1 MLSFPY
7 ELSGLA
13 ATRPDVLASLC
24 RIFGEALALHY
35 RTWAKSAGYTCAQ
48 TGAVTFVHRFGS
60 SLNAH
65 THFHVVVLD
74 GVYVKR
80 GEGVAFFASPA
91 PTREALQV
99 LVTRVVH
106 RAMKW
111 LKRKHYVR
119 EDSGSNEEAVVTP
132 LEALTRLAMQ
142 RGRLETMR
150 DSEQDNDDEAA
161 PKKRGDV
168 VAHLGFN
175 LHASVTIAAHD
186 DQGRERLCRYG
197 ARPPLSLATLRVL
210 KNGNVSPRGFRWC
223 ASRACLR
230 RAPSGATSWCR
241 VHPRP
246 RPPFRT
252 ALVVSTPASPSLS

>member
-1 MLSFPY
+1 MPVRQLVLSFPY

-35 RTWAKSAGYTCAQ
+35 RTWAKSAGYTGAQ

-132 LEALTRLAMQ
+132 LEALTRQ
-142 RGRLETMR
+142 RRL
-150 DSEQDNDDEAA
+150 
-161 PKKRGDV
+161 
-168 VAHLGFN
+168 
-175 LHASVTIAAHD
+175 
-186 DQGRERLCRYG
+186 
-197 ARPPLSLATLRVL
+197 LRVVRCTRVGEER
-210 KNGNVSPRGFRWC
+210 NETRRTRSSSGRWESQRRIASATKKAISSMKC
-223 ASRACLR
+223 FELTASRPLA
-230 RAPSGATSWCR
+230 
-241 VHPRP
+241 
-246 RPPFRT
+246 
-252 ALVVSTPASPSLS
+252 STLS

>member
-1 MLSFPY
+1 M
-7 ELSGLA
+7 
-13 ATRPDVLASLC
+13 
-24 RIFGEALALHY
+24 
-35 RTWAKSAGYTCAQ
+35 
-48 TGAVTFVHRFGS
+48 
-60 SLNAH
+60 
-65 THFHVVVLD
+65 LD

-210 KNGNVSPRGFRWC
+210 KNGNVSYLVKKVGRG
-223 ASRACLR
+223 RAKHRVMEPVDKTAHRDHPERGMAIAQNGDTSLR
-230 RAPSGATSWCR
+230 SDRHAAKR
-241 VHPRP
+241 VIAMR
-246 RPPFRT
+246 RFG
-252 ALVVSTPASPSLS
+252 